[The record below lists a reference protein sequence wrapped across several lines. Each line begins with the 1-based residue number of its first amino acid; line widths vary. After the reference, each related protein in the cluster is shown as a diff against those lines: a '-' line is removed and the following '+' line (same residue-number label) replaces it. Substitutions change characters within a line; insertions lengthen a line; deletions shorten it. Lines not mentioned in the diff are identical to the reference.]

1 MASWV
6 RARARAADV
15 QVRGAERERLVR
27 EAGEGVGRRLV
38 RLRTP
43 NRGPLLLQ
51 PSPQPF
57 GHRDHDRRLH
67 AFMRLVCGVAFA
79 LERVFDFS
87 CCSGVSA
94 LSVVSAVWDSV
105 FKPALVHLT
114 FWFGVVKG
122 SGWVRQDLRPSALP
136 TELVGHDD
144 PGIKRVM
151 TTALQKRRLR
161 DDVAWRKEGVPARD
175 R

>member
-38 RLRTP
+38 RLQTP
-43 NRGPLLLQ
+43 NRMPFLLQ
-51 PSPQPF
+51 PWPQPF
-57 GHRDHDRRLH
+57 GHRDHDHRLH
-67 AFMRLVCGVAFA
+67 AFIRLVCGVAFA

-105 FKPALVHLT
+105 FEPALVHLI
-114 FWFGVVKG
+114 FWFGAVKG
-122 SGWVRQDLRPSALP
+122 SGWARQDRRPSALP
-136 TELVGHDD
+136 TELGGHDD
-144 PGIKRVM
+144 PGIKHVM